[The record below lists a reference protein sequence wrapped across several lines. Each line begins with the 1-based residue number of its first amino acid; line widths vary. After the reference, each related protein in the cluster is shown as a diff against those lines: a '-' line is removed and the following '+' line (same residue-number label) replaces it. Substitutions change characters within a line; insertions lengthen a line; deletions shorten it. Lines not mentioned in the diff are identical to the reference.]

1 MQHRSAQARTFRQ
14 DSPAQQESSEENFD
28 LPSFGDEEEEQDE
41 GPDQGSRIDTVVNT
55 DASDEPDGGQDEGTS
70 SDRDDNDD
78 TADDDVPDDPDGPD
92 GPDGPDDPD
101 DLGAPDD
108 LDDLG
113 APDDSDDPGALDDP
127 NEFEETYTEEY
138 SDHHSRGACQ
148 LCLTMILFIPNTPQ
162 LHRMKMGHL
171 VLTTLRKKQ
180 LMVSLHS

>member
-1 MQHRSAQARTFRQ
+1 VQARTFRQ

-92 GPDGPDDPD
+92 DP
-101 DLGAPDD
+101 
-108 LDDLG
+108 DDLG
-113 APDDSDDPGALDDP
+113 APDDSDDPGAPDDSDDLGALDDP

-148 LCLTMILFIPNTPQ
+148 LCLTMILFIPNAPQ
-162 LHRMKMGHL
+162 LHHMKMGHL